1 LHSKVNRKNIS
12 FFHYKD
18 FYRSN
23 EVDFQTNSTTKFELF
38 SMGAPELILSSI
50 PTSSP

>member
-1 LHSKVNRKNIS
+1 MFKKLSLSSKE
-12 FFHYKD
+12 

-23 EVDFQTNSTTKFELF
+23 EVDFQTNSTTKFELY
-38 SMGAPELILSSI
+38 STGAPELILSSI